1 MTDDRFLAGAAG
13 ALLVALAVVMLGTVL
28 AAYGTGYATVVRVN
42 AHGEFWA
49 DAALLAGCAVFG
61 AVLYARWAGREVVR
75 WLRPSTP

>member
-61 AVLYARWAGREVVR
+61 AAKGRTSPIGGSAGE
-75 WLRPSTP
+75 PSP